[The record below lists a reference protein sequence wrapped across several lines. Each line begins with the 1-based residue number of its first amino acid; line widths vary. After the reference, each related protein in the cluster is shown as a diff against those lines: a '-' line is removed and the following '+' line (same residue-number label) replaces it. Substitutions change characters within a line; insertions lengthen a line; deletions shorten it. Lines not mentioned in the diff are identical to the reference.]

1 MLPPKV
7 PTALPR
13 VAPVFAAAKATNSGH
28 LHRQAYWS
36 GGQHRE
42 VQFHAQVG
50 TSSSSAV
57 SSITLQPEEEPDTAR
72 RVSSAPS
79 SSMPTPHAASR
90 VVDGDSSLG
99 IGIRRMQASQEVAP
113 DRQTADELPRGRLPD
128 LSPEEQQDYDE
139 IEEQFRRFRQ
149 RQSEVAQS
157 AAQLLERLNAR
168 TIHVP
173 SSVASSECGDLSSI
187 ASSEWDA
194 ESIWSEQGSAF
205 ASCVASPAGTPPLVE
220 SPRESLRSPRQE
232 IDATLQA
239 TDWSQSFKSKMR
251 L

>member
-13 VAPVFAAAKATNSGH
+13 VAPVFAAAKASNSGH
-28 LHRQAYWS
+28 LHRPKL
-36 GGQHRE
+36 GHRE

-50 TSSSSAV
+50 PTAASSV
-57 SSITLQPEEEPDTAR
+57 TVEPEEEKPDTAR
-72 RVSSAPS
+72 RVPSAPS
-79 SSMPTPHAASR
+79 SGMPSPCAAPR
-90 VVDGDSSLG
+90 DLDGDSST
-99 IGIRRMQASQEVAP
+99 GIRPMQASREVAP
-113 DRQTADELPRGRLPD
+113 GHQTVNELPRSMLPD
-128 LSPEEQQDYDE
+128 LSPEEQRDYDE
-139 IEEQFRRFRQ
+139 IEEQFRRFRL

-194 ESIWSEQGSAF
+194 QSLYSEPGSAF
-205 ASCVASPAGTPPLVE
+205 ASCVASPAGTPPIVE

-232 IDATLQA
+232 IDARLQA
-239 TDWSQSFKSKMR
+239 TDWGLNLSSKMS